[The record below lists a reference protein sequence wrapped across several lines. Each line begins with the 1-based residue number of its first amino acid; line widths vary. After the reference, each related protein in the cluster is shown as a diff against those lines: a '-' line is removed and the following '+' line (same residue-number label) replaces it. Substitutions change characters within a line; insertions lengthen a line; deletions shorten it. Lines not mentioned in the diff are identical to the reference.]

1 MSFLQMNFTYAEYNK
16 LVRNGEIIFRVS
28 VDDKGKFITED
39 ITTDFRKETSKT
51 SDAAKSV
58 DVDKRGSWLLFITQE
73 KAINRRM
80 VALWEI
86 QRNQL
91 QMTLL

>member
-1 MSFLQMNFTYAEYNK
+1 MSFLQMNFTYAEYKK
-16 LVRNGEIIFRVS
+16 LARNGEIIFRVS

-58 DVDKRGSWLLFITQE
+58 DVD
-73 KAINRRM
+73 
-80 VALWEI
+80 
-86 QRNQL
+86 
-91 QMTLL
+91 